1 MRCAISFYTKIMKCV
16 NLDDFKDRCPKVD
29 CGDKCSDVPFR
40 KVNIP
45 ASMGD
50 DTTGEYIPENGLYKN
65 ALVEYEANGALYI
78 YSSDG
83 IFTKLGFNT
92 QGGGDVTKQYVDIQD
107 SKVLEDAKSYTD
119 SSSGSVEDDMK
130 DYADD
135 AAADAL
141 QDAKDYADTQDAS
154 ILQQAKDYTDA
165 HSGQGGV
172 SQQYVDE
179 HDAATLSSA
188 QGYADTAASTAA
200 GAVQNNLTAL
210 SNSLAT
216 VATTGDYDDL
226 IGQPDIP
233 MITMT
238 DTDPG
243 EGVPLEENH
252 FIFVYQGGGQ

>member
-1 MRCAISFYTKIMKCV
+1 MKCV
-16 NLDDFKDRCPKVD
+16 NLDDFKDRCPRVD

-92 QGGGDVTKQYVDIQD
+92 QGGGEVTKQYVDIQD
-107 SKVLEDAKSYTD
+107 GKVLDDAKAYAD
-119 SSSGSVEDDMK
+119 SLGGDLEDELK

-135 AAADAL
+135 AASDAL
-141 QDAKDYADTQDAS
+141 QSAKDYADAGDATT
-154 ILQQAKDYTDA
+154 LQAAKDYTDA

-172 SQQYVDE
+172 SQEYVDQQ
-179 HDAATLSSA
+179 DAATLASA
-188 QGYADTAASTAA
+188 EGYADGAAALAA
-200 GAVQNNLTAL
+200 GTVQSNLTNL
-210 SNSLAT
+210 QQSLAT
-216 VATTGDYDDL
+216 VAFTGDYDDL
-226 IGQPDIP
+226 IGQPDVP
-233 MITMT
+233 TFTLT
-238 DTDPG
+238 DVDPG
-243 EGVPLEENH
+243 EGAPLAENF
-252 FIFVYQGGGQ
+252 FIAVYQGEQGSGS

>member
-1 MRCAISFYTKIMKCV
+1 MRSNYTKSMNCT

-50 DTTGEYIPENGLYKN
+50 DTSGEYAPENGLYKN

-83 IFTKLGFNT
+83 IFTKLGYNT
-92 QGGGDVTKQYVDIQD
+92 QGSGDVTKNYVDIQD
-107 SKVLEDAKSYTD
+107 GKVRDAALAYTD
-119 SSSGSVEDDMK
+119 EVASLTQHTAKNYTDMQVGYAESRAK
-130 DYADD
+130 TYADD
-135 AAADAL
+135 KDAL
-141 QDAKDYADTQDAS
+141 V
-154 ILQQAKDYTDA
+154 LQAAKDYTDA

-172 SQQYVDE
+172 SQQYVDDQ
-179 HDAATLSSA
+179 DAATLSSA
-188 QGYADTAASTAA
+188 KSYADNKAQTEA
-200 GAVQNNLTAL
+200 GYVQTNLNNL

-216 VATTGDYDDL
+216 VATTGLYSDL
-226 IGQPDIP
+226 SGTPDIP
-233 MITMT
+233 IITMT

-243 EGVPLEENH
+243 EGVPLAEGH
-252 FIFVYQGGGQ
+252 FIAVYDGGSSM

>member
-1 MRCAISFYTKIMKCV
+1 MKCV

-50 DTTGEYIPENGLYKN
+50 DITGEYIPENGLYKN
-65 ALVEYEANGALYI
+65 AFVEYEANGALYI

-92 QGGGDVTKQYVDIQD
+92 QGGGEVSKQYVDIQD
-107 SKVLEDAKSYTD
+107 ASTLQAA
-119 SSSGSVEDDMK
+119 K

-135 AAADAL
+135 AAGAVEVRVTAYADAGDAATL
-141 QDAKDYADTQDAS
+141 QNAKDYADAQDA
-154 ILQQAKDYTDA
+154 ITLQAAKDYTDA

-172 SQQYVDE
+172 SQQYVDD
-179 HDAATLSSA
+179 HDAATLQDA
-188 QGYADTAASTAA
+188 KDYADGAAGTAA
-200 GAVQNNLTAL
+200 GDVQNNLDTL
-210 SNSLAT
+210 QNSLAT
-216 VATTGDYDDL
+216 VAFTGDYDDL
-226 IGQPDIP
+226 IGAPDQVV
-233 MITMT
+233 ITMT

-243 EGVPLEENH
+243 EGVPLPANH
-252 FIFVYQGGGQ
+252 FIAVYQGSN

>member
-1 MRCAISFYTKIMKCV
+1 MNCV
-16 NLDDFKDRCPKVD
+16 NLDDFKDKCPRVD

-92 QGGGDVTKQYVDIQD
+92 QGGGEVTKQYVDIQD
-107 SKVLEDAKSYTD
+107 GKVLDDAKAYTD
-119 SSSGSVEDDMK
+119 SEVGSAVTDLTNYTDSV
-130 DYADD
+130 AGTT
-135 AAADAL
+135 L
-141 QDAKDYADTQDAS
+141 QSAKDYADAKDAVT
-154 ILQQAKDYTDA
+154 LQAAKDYTDA

-172 SQQYVDE
+172 SQEYVDQQ
-179 HDAATLSSA
+179 DAATLASA
-188 QGYADTAASTAA
+188 QSYATNAANNAAA
-200 GAVQNNLTAL
+200 GVQTNLTNL
-210 SNSLAT
+210 SNSLSN
-216 VATTGDYDDL
+216 VAFSGLYDDL
-226 IGQPDIP
+226 IDTPDIP
-233 MITMT
+233 VITMT

-243 EGVPLEENH
+243 EGVALLENH
-252 FIFVYQGGGQ
+252 FLAVYEGEEQS

>member
-1 MRCAISFYTKIMKCV
+1 MKCV
-16 NLDDFKDRCPKVD
+16 NLDDFKDRCPRVD

-92 QGGGDVTKQYVDIQD
+92 QGGGEVTKQYVDIQD
-107 SKVLEDAKSYTD
+107 GKVLDDAKAYAD
-119 SSSGSVEDDMK
+119 SLGGDLEDELK

-135 AAADAL
+135 AAGDAL
-141 QDAKDYADTQDAS
+141 HDAKDYADTGDATT
-154 ILQQAKDYTDA
+154 LQAAKDYTDA

-172 SQQYVDE
+172 SQEYVDQQ
-179 HDAATLSSA
+179 DTATLISA
-188 QGYADTAASTAA
+188 ESYADSAAALAA
-200 GAVQNNLTAL
+200 GTVQSNLTDL
-210 SNSLAT
+210 QQSLAA
-216 VATTGDYDDL
+216 VAFTGDYDDL
-226 IGQPDIP
+226 VGQPDIP
-233 MITMT
+233 TFTLT
-238 DTDPG
+238 DVDPG
-243 EGVPLEENH
+243 EGAPLAENF
-252 FIFVYQGGGQ
+252 FIAVYQGEQGSGS

>member
-1 MRCAISFYTKIMKCV
+1 MKCV
-16 NLDDFKDRCPKVD
+16 NLDDFKDRCPRVD

-92 QGGGDVTKQYVDIQD
+92 QGGGEVTKQYVDIQD
-107 SKVLEDAKSYTD
+107 GKVLEDAKAYTD
-119 SSSGSVEDDMK
+119 SEVGSAVTNLTNYTDSV
-130 DYADD
+130 AGTT
-135 AAADAL
+135 L
-141 QDAKDYADTQDAS
+141 QSAKDYADTGDATT
-154 ILQQAKDYTDA
+154 LQAAKDYTDA

-172 SQQYVDE
+172 SQEYVDQQ
-179 HDAATLSSA
+179 DAATLASA
-188 QGYADTAASTAA
+188 ESYADSAAALAA
-200 GAVQNNLTAL
+200 GTVQSNIDNLQQ
-210 SNSLAT
+210 SLAT
-216 VATTGDYDDL
+216 VAFTGDYDDL

-233 MITMT
+233 TFTLT
-238 DTDPG
+238 DVDPG
-243 EGVPLEENH
+243 EGAPLAENF
-252 FIFVYQGGGQ
+252 FIAVYQGEQGSGS